1 MKQQQI
7 NKKDYSSVF
16 STNTTLVIG
25 ILNITNDSFYD
36 GGKFVNNTQI
46 ITQCKKMLDE
56 GATVIEIGAQS
67 SKPGAIQISSK
78 DELKKLLPTIKLLKK
93 HL

>member
-7 NKKDYSSVF
+7 NKKDNSSVF

-56 GATVIEIGAQS
+56 GATVIEIMF
-67 SKPGAIQISSK
+67 
-78 DELKKLLPTIKLLKK
+78 E
-93 HL
+93 